1 MLNYTRVN
9 KDANPKPS
17 KQGGC
22 QTEFEVGGGG
32 SCSLETGAEPD
43 FTFSSPPVFL
53 LIRNCNLK

>member
-1 MLNYTRVN
+1 MLAYTRVN

-22 QTEFEVGGGG
+22 WSEFDVGEG

-43 FTFSSPPVFL
+43 FTFFPPFFPAYPLV
-53 LIRNCNLK
+53 